1 MGKGKVFVSRQTV
14 RFRDLDAM
22 GHVNNATYFTYFE
35 EARKEFCAFLL
46 HYNSPG
52 DFPFILASISCQF
65 RRALELADS
74 PIDVVLRVA
83 EIGRKS
89 FTFTYEIIAPNDP
102 AVVFATG
109 ESIQVCYDYQNG
121 KTIEIP
127 TILRTALEPYL
138 VDGSG

>member
-1 MGKGKVFVSRQTV
+1 MEKDRRFVSRQTI
-14 RFRDLDAM
+14 RFRDLDGM

-35 EARKEFCAFLL
+35 EARKEFCASLL

-52 DFPFILASISCQF
+52 DFPFILASVSCQF

-74 PIDVVLRVA
+74 PIEVVLRVA

-89 FTFTYEIIAPNDP
+89 FTFTYEITTPNDP
-102 AVVFATG
+102 VVIFATG

-127 TILRTALEPYL
+127 TALRTVLEPYL